1 MIKEL
6 LSTASE
12 QIQSTLLD
20 ITPWWAT
27 IIGWV
32 VTLVAAI
39 IPNIISFFLERSFRK
54 DINQL
59 KKSAGIHVD
68 RAKYL
73 EKKSEFLKQLH
84 KIRDELIKDTWGVA
98 TVHEIDLV
106 ITDLSFYSKQLH
118 FCTEDVDKINRLL
131 DKVRSERTLEE
142 KRVSVG
148 EIEEIILVLDKGE
161 NSI

>member
-59 KKSAGIHVD
+59 KKAQVFMWTVQNIW
-68 RAKYL
+68 
-73 EKKSEFLKQLH
+73 KKS
-84 KIRDELIKDTWGVA
+84 R
-98 TVHEIDLV
+98 
-106 ITDLSFYSKQLH
+106 
-118 FCTEDVDKINRLL
+118 
-131 DKVRSERTLEE
+131 
-142 KRVSVG
+142 
-148 EIEEIILVLDKGE
+148 
-161 NSI
+161 NS